1 MEDLWP
7 RDRSRPQQGYR
18 NPEVLYIKDG
28 IATFTAERAGNTGP
42 MYYTYEGA
50 QGQLTLKAVNT
61 AAEPQRKESNI
72 QARASA
78 STPPT
83 ENQRKRNQR
92 GRRA

>member
-28 IATFTAERAGNTGP
+28 IATFTAESAGDTGP